1 MIVGL
6 ILFVPLFVTLT
17 LLLLLVSGRR
27 SNETQ
32 QAMARLEAIGVGPTA
47 PENEE
52 HEPLSVR
59 REEPLSG
66 IPWLDQLLQRLD
78 LARKLRLLLYQ
89 ADVAWTPARLI
100 LTAGVFGLV
109 FGCLVYLRTLNAFMS
124 FLLTGVAAS
133 LPVIWVYRKRDKRF
147 YKMKERLPESLDLMV
162 SAIRA
167 GHSFTSAIG
176 MAAKESPEPV
186 KREFR
191 QCFDE
196 QNYGLDLRMA
206 MSNLAYRAPL
216 REVRMIT
223 AAVLIQK
230 ETGGNLTEILEKVS
244 QLIRDDFRLQRQV
257 RVHTAQ
263 GRLTGWILSLLPL
276 FLGIAL
282 YLINPDQM
290 SMLWRREAGIR
301 MLETS
306 AVMTTIGILII
317 RRIIRIEI

>member
-1 MIVGL
+1 V
-6 ILFVPLFVTLT
+6 
-17 LLLLLVSGRR
+17 
-27 SNETQ
+27 
-32 QAMARLEAIGVGPTA
+32 
-47 PENEE
+47 
-52 HEPLSVR
+52 SVR
-59 REEPLSG
+59 REELLSG
-66 IPWLDQLLQRLD
+66 IPWLDRLLQRLD

-89 ADVAWTPARLI
+89 ADIQWTPARLI
-100 LTAGVFGLV
+100 LTAAVCAVVCGILV
-109 FGCLVYLRTLNAFMS
+109 FLRTGSGFMS
-124 FLLTGVAAS
+124 FLLMAGAAS
-133 LPVIWVYRKRDKRF
+133 LPMIWVYRKRDKRF
-147 YKMKERLPESLDLMV
+147 YKLKERLPEALDLMV

-176 MAAKESPEPV
+176 MASKESPEPV

-196 QNYGLDLRMA
+196 QNYGLDLRVA
-206 MSNLAYRAPL
+206 MTNLSYRAPI
-216 REVRMIT
+216 REIRMIV

-263 GRLTGWILSLLPL
+263 GRLTGWILSLLPV

-282 YLINPDQM
+282 YLINPEQM
-290 SMLWRREAGIR
+290 SLLWRREAGIR

-306 AVMTTIGILII
+306 VVMTTIGILII
-317 RRIIRIEI
+317 RKIIQIEI

>member
-1 MIVGL
+1 MLVVIL
-6 ILFVPLFVTLT
+6 LFVPLFVTLT
-17 LLLLLVSGRR
+17 LLLLLVSRGR

-32 QAMARLEAIGVGPTA
+32 QAIARLEAIGIGPSA
-47 PENEE
+47 PENEQDSV
-52 HEPLSVR
+52 SVR
-59 REEPLSG
+59 REELLSG
-66 IPWLDQLLQRLD
+66 IPWLDRLLQRLD

-89 ADVAWTPARLI
+89 ADVPWTPARLI
-100 LTAGVFGLV
+100 LTAALCALVCGILV
-109 FGCLVYLRTLNAFMS
+109 FLRTGNGFMS
-124 FLLTGVAAS
+124 FVLMAVAAS
-133 LPVIWVYRKRDKRF
+133 LPLVWVYRKRDKRF
-147 YKMKERLPESLDLMV
+147 YKLKERLPEALDLMV

-176 MAAKESPEPV
+176 MASKESPEPV

-196 QNYGLDLRMA
+196 QNYGLDLRVA
-206 MSNLAYRAPL
+206 MTNLSYRAPI
-216 REVRMIT
+216 REIRMIS
-223 AAVLIQK
+223 AAILIQK
-230 ETGGNLTEILEKVS
+230 ETGGNLTEILDKVS

-263 GRLTGWILSLLPL
+263 GRLTGWILSLLPV

-282 YLINPDQM
+282 YLINPEQM
-290 SMLWRREAGIR
+290 SLLWRREAGVR

-317 RRIIRIEI
+317 RKIIQIEI